1 MIRDLEERTMNFACD
16 VRDFCRAL
24 VPRKDIINNVYI
36 QQLVRSSSS
45 IGANYIEAN
54 ESLGGGDRKMRIR
67 ISRKEA
73 KESIWWLRLLIID
86 DNAEQQ
92 QIARMKLIDEA
103 DQLRKIMS
111 SILQKLEASQVN

>member
-16 VRDFCRAL
+16 VRDLCRAL
-24 VPRKDIINNVYI
+24 VPKKDIINNVYI

-92 QIARMKLIDEA
+92 QIVRMKLIDEA